1 MENVPQWT
9 LLEQHF
15 LGSQSC
21 LQTAKQMSEIPIS
34 VGNMNRSLSTS
45 AITISGSSRNN
56 RQSIRLRLRCFCSS
70 EKQALCFWR
79 SYYLIGGTP
88 LELLFSVG
96 GGGDPLL
103 GRCTSLQKLVAEF
116 LCKSRIRKK
125 KKKKPDKIE
134 HAIFHM
140 VCNGERSSALSSR
153 WDIWGSLS
161 QHLEKQKNLHL

>member
-34 VGNMNRSLSTS
+34 VGNMNRSLSTR

-56 RQSIRLRLRCFCSS
+56 RQSIRLKLWYVCSS

-79 SYYLIGGTP
+79 SYYLIGGSP
-88 LELLFSVG
+88 LELLFSG
-96 GGGDPLL
+96 GKGNPLL
-103 GRCTSLQKLVAEF
+103 RRYTSLQKLVADF
-116 LCKSRIRKK
+116 LCKPRIKK
-125 KKKKPDKIE
+125 KKTRKARQD
-134 HAIFHM
+134 
-140 VCNGERSSALSSR
+140 
-153 WDIWGSLS
+153 
-161 QHLEKQKNLHL
+161 